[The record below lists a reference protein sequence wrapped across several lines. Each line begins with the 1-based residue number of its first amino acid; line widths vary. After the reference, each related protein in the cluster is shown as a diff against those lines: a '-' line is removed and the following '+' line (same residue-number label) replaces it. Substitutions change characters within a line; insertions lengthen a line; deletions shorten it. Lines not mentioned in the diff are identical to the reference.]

1 MADVDRTE
9 QQLAN
14 ERDAWAEERAARLR
28 LPSRDD
34 VLRVSG
40 LHHIQ
45 AAVERHPLLARF
57 LPYRDSRPL
66 AVAAVLFGLLVPL
79 RAGQAAGENGNLA
92 TFALLAVA
100 IYLTVAFNAGRFHWI
115 ALLVGAV
122 LLPLLPHAAAG
133 GSYDRAQM
141 FILFIIGYNLV
152 LGLGL
157 NVVVG
162 YAGLLDLGYV
172 AFYALGA
179 YTYALLRTTSPNAPF
194 GQHDVPFL
202 LVIPMAMFVA
212 GVVGALL
219 GIPVLRM
226 RGDYLAI
233 VTLGFGEIIRI
244 VATNAHQIT
253 NGVQGISAVSKPD
266 VFGYTLADNSNLR
279 PYYLALTAV
288 VIMAFLTERVRQSR
302 VGRAWEAIRED
313 EDVAAAMGVDTTFY
327 KLLAFGIGASIGGL
341 GGAIFASQ
349 INAVTPSSFQLL
361 VSINVLSLII
371 IGGMGSTPGVVLGAF
386 ILIGLP
392 EVLRDLTIN
401 IGPLEVK
408 NVGSD
413 WRLVIFGALLIV
425 MMIVRPEGFV
435 PSRRR
440 KAEFEMLEEEAE
452 AVQARPA

>member
-1 MADVDRTE
+1 MAEIEPAVIDD
-9 QQLAN
+9 
-14 ERDAWAEERAARLR
+14 WGEEAVSRFR
-28 LPSRDD
+28 LPSRTDI
-34 VLRVSG
+34 LRTLG
-40 LHHIQ
+40 WHRLG
-45 AAVERHPLLARF
+45 AAMDRHPLLSRL
-57 LPYRDSRPL
+57 LPGRDSRPL
-66 AVAAVLFGLLVPL
+66 AVAAVVFGLLVPP
-79 RAGQAAGENGNLA
+79 RVGDAVASNGNVY
-92 TFALLAVA
+92 TFLLLAA
-100 IYLTVAFNAGRFHWI
+100 ALYFTIAFNPGRFHW
-115 ALLVGAV
+115 LVLVAGAV
-122 LLPLLPHAAAG
+122 ILPLTG
-133 GSYDRAQM
+133 DYDGARM
-141 FILFIIGYNLV
+141 YILFIIGYNLV

-179 YTYALLRTTSPNAPF
+179 YTYALLRTTSTAAPF
-194 GQHDVPFL
+194 GAHEFPVL
-202 LVIPMAMFVA
+202 LVLPAAMLVA
-212 GVVGALL
+212 GGVGVLL

-244 VATNAHQIT
+244 VATNARTLT
-253 NGVQGISAVSKPD
+253 NGVQGVVSVSKPEIL
-266 VFGYTLADNSNLR
+266 GYTFADTSNIR
-279 PYYLALTAV
+279 PYYVALAAV

-341 GGAIFASQ
+341 GGAIFAGQ
-349 INAVTPSSFQLL
+349 INAVTPNSFQLL

-371 IGGMGSTPGVVLGAF
+371 LGGMGSTAGVVFGAF

-392 EVLRDLTIN
+392 EVLRDLTIHL
-401 IGPLEVK
+401 GPVEVK
-408 NVGSD
+408 NVGTD
-413 WRLVIFGALLIV
+413 WRLVIFGALLIA
-425 MMIVRPEGFV
+425 MMVFRPEGFI

-440 KAEFEMLEEEAE
+440 KAEFEMLEEEPE